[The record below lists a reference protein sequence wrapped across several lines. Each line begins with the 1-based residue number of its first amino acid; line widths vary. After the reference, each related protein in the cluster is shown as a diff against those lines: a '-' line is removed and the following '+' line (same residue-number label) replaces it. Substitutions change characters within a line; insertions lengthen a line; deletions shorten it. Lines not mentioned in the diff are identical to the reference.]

1 MFDYVLQLIRFIP
14 LLFKMR
20 IGLRMAR
27 SDISSEHVLRTS
39 VHFATMLSAKCP
51 YGSECPI

>member
-39 VHFATMLSAKCP
+39 VHFAH
-51 YGSECPI
+51 YVECKVPVWL